1 MLYYDHY
8 YTIEC
13 VEVNFN
19 MRFLG
24 EFESYL
30 ALERNLSANTVAA
43 YLNDLRQFSA
53 YCERQSSDDPELV
66 TRDTILDH
74 LGELHDGGMESST
87 IARKLVAVKMFFR
100 YLASEKLI
108 ASDPAAIIEGPRLWQ
123 TLPDYLT
130 PEEAANLIDAFA
142 NTASEP
148 LTLRNRAILE
158 LMYGCGL
165 RVSETAGVKFSDFD
179 FENSLLRVT
188 GKGSKTRVVP
198 VGQPALA
205 LVRRYLAAARPL
217 LAGNRSEPALFL
229 SKSGR
234 RLNREW
240 IWTLVKQA
248 ALRAGIVKPI
258 HPHTLRHSFATHLL
272 ANGADLRVIQE
283 LLGHSDIATTEIY
296 THVDAKR
303 LVETHRKF
311 HPRG

>member
-1 MLYYDHY
+1 
-8 YTIEC
+8 
-13 VEVNFN
+13 
-19 MRFLG
+19 MRFLN

-30 ALERNLSANTVAA
+30 ALERNLSANTIAA
-43 YLNDLRQFSA
+43 YLNDLGQFA
-53 YCERQSSDDPELV
+53 AFCERQGAGDPERA
-66 TRDTILDH
+66 TRDLVLDH
-74 LGELHDGGMESST
+74 LGELHDGGMESAS
-87 IARKLVAVKMFFR
+87 IARKLVAIKMFFR
-100 YLASEKLI
+100 HLAAEKLI
-108 ASDPAAIIEGPRLWQ
+108 PQDPTAVIEGPRLWQ
-123 TLPDYLT
+123 TLPDYLS
-130 PEEAANLIDAFA
+130 PDEAARLIDAFP
-142 NTASEP
+142 NTAAEP

-179 FENSLLRVT
+179 FENSLLRIT

-217 LAGNRSEPALFL
+217 LAKTGGEPALFL

-234 RLNREW
+234 KLDREW
-240 IWTLVKQA
+240 IWNLVRQA
-248 ALRAGIVKPI
+248 ALKAGIAKMI

-283 LLGHSDIATTEIY
+283 LLGHSDISTTEIY